1 MKKSYSRFKFNGNL
15 ASYNVEL
22 ALKQTIKSHE
32 KILLLDP
39 GMKQMYLYSFE
50 SVNSETGEIIQSLD
64 EIELDGLPDQNHLGY
79 S

>member
-1 MKKSYSRFKFNGNL
+1 MDLCYI
-15 ASYNVEL
+15 VEHL
-22 ALKQTIKSHE
+22 LKYTIKRHT

-39 GMKQMYLYSFE
+39 GMKQMYVYNFE
-50 SVNSETGEIIQSLD
+50 GVNSETGEIIQSLD

>member
-1 MKKSYSRFKFNGNL
+1 MI
-15 ASYNVEL
+15 
-22 ALKQTIKSHE
+22 QSHT

-39 GMKQMYLYSFE
+39 GMKQMYLYNFE
-50 SVNSETGEIIQSLD
+50 GVNSETGEFIQSLD